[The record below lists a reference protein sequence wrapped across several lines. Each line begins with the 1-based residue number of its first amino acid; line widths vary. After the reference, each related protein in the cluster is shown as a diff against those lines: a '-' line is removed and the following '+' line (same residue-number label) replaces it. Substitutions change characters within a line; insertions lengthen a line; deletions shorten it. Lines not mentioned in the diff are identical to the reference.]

1 MNIFRAAKMT
11 PDYGFLRKGWLQKVT
26 IFILSLT
33 VQILVVRW
41 FWLKNVQVSHIRI
54 FSLKICERI
63 SMTFDLFMIK
73 VASFGGETLFKYGL
87 ICPKT
92 ESFEQNTVFSNI
104 MVIEKIK

>member
-41 FWLKNVQVSHIRI
+41 FWLKNVQVGSTN
-54 FSLKICERI
+54 FCAKKGNYPKSAF
-63 SMTFDLFMIK
+63 FD
-73 VASFGGETLFKYGL
+73 
-87 ICPKT
+87 
-92 ESFEQNTVFSNI
+92 
-104 MVIEKIK
+104 